1 MGGFFFLRF
10 ICPSLLAPHAYGLL
24 EGIQKTSSP
33 ISFNGIQ
40 TLSTISDPPTS
51 TAQRQYILVGKVLQN
66 LSNNMLPGA
75 KEEYMSKLS
84 EFITNNQDEL
94 QRFYD
99 DLLVC
104 LHLLLSSPY
113 PSPCPRCLV
122 FFRFPFYD

>member
-1 MGGFFFLRF
+1 MFMAFLKVVTRR
-10 ICPSLLAPHAYGLL
+10 Y
-24 EGIQKTSSP
+24 TSS
-33 ISFNGIQ
+33 IKYYSNHCH
-40 TLSTISDPPTS
+40 ISDPPTS

-66 LSNNMLPGA
+66 LSNNTLPGA

-104 LHLLLSSPY
+104 
-113 PSPCPRCLV
+113 
-122 FFRFPFYD
+122 